1 MRFQLNWKN
10 TGKKIWKR
18 TWQTLLVLF
27 CTLMVLEVAYRY
39 QWIDFFK
46 TEFNALNKNIKSNQP
61 NVLVFGDS
69 FTAYPNGYVSHFRK
83 AHPDI
88 NVVNCSMPGSGPYE
102 MELMASRRI
111 SDCPPKA
118 VIYQM
123 YVGND
128 LTDIDPPVNWGEL
141 SFSRNCYWSV
151 KPYFEIFGLFSRRLS
166 GLQSDFDPKK
176 LKQDDAKFSR
186 KLYSPR
192 TKMMIR
198 AESDYI
204 NHSIKLKGDMHDAM
218 EDAKASI
225 QYLRELVPKKVP
237 IFIVIIPHFSQ
248 VTKEYNKNYKQLSGH
263 KSSMKVN
270 YRFVRAIFKVKG
282 VNVLNPL
289 RYFREMES
297 NGQQLYYSNDP
308 HLNEVGQKALFDFL
322 SEETKAIW
330 Q

>member
-1 MRFQLNWKN
+1 MLQVL
-10 TGKKIWKR
+10 IVLLC
-18 TWQTLLVLF
+18 TLL
-27 CTLMVLEVAYRY
+27 VLEVAYRY

-46 TEFNALNKNIKSNQP
+46 TEFKALNKNIKSNQP

-69 FTAYPNGYVSHFRK
+69 FTAYPNGYVAHFRK

-88 NVVNCSMPGSGPYE
+88 NVINCSMPGSGPYE

-111 SDCPPKA
+111 SDYPPKGI
-118 VIYQM
+118 IYQM

-151 KPYFEIFGLFSRRLS
+151 KPYLEIFGLFSRRMS
-166 GLQSDFDPKK
+166 GLQSDFDQKK
-176 LKQDDAKFSR
+176 LKQDEATFST

-198 AESDYI
+198 AESNYI
-204 NHSIKLKGDMHDAM
+204 NHSIKLKGDMKDAM
-218 EDAKASI
+218 EDAKESI
-225 QYLRELVPKKVP
+225 AYLRELVPKKVP
-237 IFIVIIPHFSQ
+237 IYIVVIPHFSQ
-248 VTKEYNKNYKQLSGH
+248 VTKSYQSNYIKLSGH
-263 KSSMKVN
+263 KSSLKTN
-270 YRFVRAIFKVKG
+270 YRFIREISKVKG
-282 VNVLNPL
+282 VEVLNPM

-297 NGQQLYYSNDP
+297 DGEQLYYSNDP
-308 HLNEVGQKALFDFL
+308 HLNETGQKALFDFL
-322 SEETKAIW
+322 NEHTKELW

>member
-1 MRFQLNWKN
+1 MDWKK

-18 TWQTLLVLF
+18 TWQSALVLF
-27 CTLMVLEVAYRY
+27 CTLLLLEVAYRN
-39 QWIDFFK
+39 QWIDFFA
-46 TEFNALNKNIKSNQP
+46 TEYKALNENIKSSRP
-61 NVLVFGDS
+61 NILVFGDS
-69 FTAYPNGYVSHFRK
+69 FSAYPNGYVTHFRK
-83 AHPDI
+83 AYPKY

-111 SDCPPKA
+111 SDHPPKG

-166 GLQSDFDPKK
+166 GIQTDFDPKQ
-176 LKQDDAKFSR
+176 LKQDTAHFSTQ
-186 KLYSPR
+186 LYSPR

-198 AESDYI
+198 AASNYI
-204 NHSIKLKGDMHDAM
+204 NQSVRLKGEMKYAM
-218 EDAKASI
+218 EAAKASI
-225 QYLRELVPKKVP
+225 EYLREIVPKRIP
-237 IFIVIIPHFSQ
+237 IYVVVIPHCSQ
-248 VTKEYNKNYKQLSGH
+248 VTKKYNANYQQLSGH
-263 KSSMKVN
+263 KTSMKTN
-270 YRFVRAIFKVKG
+270 YRFIREISEVKG
-282 VNVLNPL
+282 ITVLNPM

-297 NGQQLYYSNDP
+297 NGQQLFFSNDP
-308 HLNEVGQKALFDFL
+308 HLNETGQKALFDYL
-322 SEETKAIW
+322 NGQTKELW